1 MIFRFVK
8 CRATIMPS
16 RAKIKPEA
24 PTAQVGEQA
33 KAKTEMT

>member
-1 MIFRFVK
+1 MFRLVK

-33 KAKTEMT
+33 KAITAII